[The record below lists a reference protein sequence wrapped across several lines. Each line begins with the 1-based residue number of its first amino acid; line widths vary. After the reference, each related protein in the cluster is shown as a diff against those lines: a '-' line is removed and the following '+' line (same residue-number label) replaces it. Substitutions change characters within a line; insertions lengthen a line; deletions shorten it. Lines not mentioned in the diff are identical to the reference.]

1 MISHMNLWF
10 LPNSR
15 FLFVLYLS
23 SFTFSVPENL
33 SRYLQRRNNQ
43 QRKCSGEKRKKIT
56 LCIRLWG
63 WRSRTQDSSMWT
75 HRLDR
80 RHVRDFGHIRTWR
93 FLISLYD
100 MFLFIAT
107 IIIIVIFMT
116 VDEIVSVKTEPVSG
130 RFFRVFDSGWNN
142 CYFDST
148 VKNTNMPRN
157 KFLRHGLVSTGTIT
171 IQYSI
176 FTVLSFSP
184 KLLSSSPSQFLFSS
198 K

>member
-1 MISHMNLWF
+1 MNSHMNLWF

-15 FLFVLYLS
+15 FPFVLYLF
-23 SFTFSVPENL
+23 SFTFLLPENL

-56 LCIRLWG
+56 LRIRLWG

-80 RHVRDFGHIRTWR
+80 RHVRDFGHIWTWR

-100 MFLFIAT
+100 MFLFIAA

-116 VDEIVSVKTEPVSG
+116 VDEIVSVKTEPVFLRG
-130 RFFRVFDSGWNN
+130 GFFVFLTVVEITVPLILRSKTRICREINF
-142 CYFDST
+142 CST
-148 VKNTNMPRN
+148 VWFRPA
-157 KFLRHGLVSTGTIT
+157 
-171 IQYSI
+171 Q
-176 FTVLSFSP
+176 
-184 KLLSSSPSQFLFSS
+184 
-198 K
+198 